1 MSQQIGKIAQVI
13 GPVIDVRFD
22 LEGGSLPNI
31 LDALE
36 ITRDGGQKLI
46 LEVQKHIGEDMVRTV
61 AMDSSDG
68 VYRGM
73 EAVSTGSPI
82 KMPVGNKIKGRLF
95 NVVGEAIDGI
105 NVVSNEGGRSIH
117 AEPPRFEDLSTAT
130 EVLFTGIKVIDL
142 IEPYS
147 KGGKIGL
154 FGGAGVGKTVL
165 IQELINNIAKGHSGY
180 SVFAGVG
187 ERSRE
192 GNDLLREM
200 IESGI
205 VKYGDDFKH
214 SMEKGGWDLSKVD
227 TKELEKSQ
235 ATFVFG
241 QMNEPPG
248 ARARVALSGLTL
260 AEYFRDGDGSAQGG
274 RDILFFID
282 NIFRF
287 TQAGSEVSALL
298 GRMPSAVGYQPT
310 LASEMGVM
318 QERIT
323 STKNGSITSVQAVYV
338 PADDLT
344 DPAPATTFSHLD
356 ATTVLSRKIAELG
369 IYPAVDPLDS
379 TSRIL
384 SAAVLGDVHYNCAQR
399 VKLILQR
406 YKELQDIIAILG
418 MDELSEEDKLVVSRA
433 RRVQRFLSQ
442 PFHVAEQF
450 TGLKGVFVSIDDTI
464 KGFNMIID
472 GKVDEYPEAAFNLV
486 GTIEEAIEKGKKIL
500 AESK

>member
-1 MSQQIGKIAQVI
+1 MSSIKGKISQVI
-13 GPVIDVRFD
+13 GPVVDVRF
-22 LEGGSLPNI
+22 ERGTALPNI
-31 LDALE
+31 FDALE
-36 ITRDGGQKLI
+36 VYRADGSRVV
-46 LEVQKHIGEDMVRTV
+46 LEVQAHVGENAIR
-61 AMDSSDG
+61 AISMDSTDG
-68 VYRGM
+68 FTRGM
-73 EAVSTGSPI
+73 EVISTGTSI
-82 KMPVGNKIKGRLF
+82 KMPTGDKIKGRLF

-105 NVVSNEGGRSIH
+105 NEVSNEGGLPIH
-117 AEPPRFEDLSTAT
+117 REAPKFDQLSTAT
-130 EVLFTGIKVIDL
+130 EILFTGIKVIDL
-142 IEPYS
+142 IEPYA

-165 IQELINNIAKGHSGY
+165 IQELINNIAKGHGGL

-187 ERSRE
+187 ERTRE

-200 IESGI
+200 LESGI
-205 VKYGDDFKH
+205 IKYGDDFMH
-214 SMEKGGWDLSKVD
+214 SMESGGWDLSKID
-227 TKELEKSQ
+227 LEEMKESK

-260 AEYFRDGDGSAQGG
+260 AEYFRDGDGEGQGK
-274 RDILFFID
+274 DILFFVD

-310 LASEMGVM
+310 LATEMGAM

-344 DPAPATTFSHLD
+344 DPAPANTFAHLD
-356 ATTVLSRKIAELG
+356 ATTVLSRKISELG

-384 SAAVLGDVHYNCAQR
+384 TQEIVGEEHYNCAQR
-399 VKLILQR
+399 VKITLQR

-418 MDELSEEDKLVVSRA
+418 MDELSEEDKLVVHRA

-450 TGLKGVFVSIDDTI
+450 TGIPGVLVDIQDTI
-464 KGFNMIID
+464 KAFNDILD
-472 GKVDEYPEAAFNLV
+472 GKYDRYPEAAFNLK
-486 GTIEEAIEKGKKIL
+486 GGIEDVIAAGDKML
-500 AESK
+500 ADA

>member
-1 MSQQIGKIAQVI
+1 MSQVKGKIAQVI

-22 LEGGSLPNI
+22 LNGGMLPNI

-36 ITRDGGQKLI
+36 IVRENGQILV
-46 LEVQKHIGEDMVRTV
+46 LEVQKHVGEDTVRTV

-68 VYRGM
+68 IYRGM
-73 EAVSTGSPI
+73 EVVATGSPI
-82 KMPVGNKIKGRLF
+82 KMPIGDKVKGRLF

-105 NVVSNEGGRSIH
+105 DTMSSKDGNSIH
-117 AEPPRFEDLSTAT
+117 RQPPKFEELSTST
-130 EVLFTGIKVIDL
+130 DVLFTGIKVIDL
-142 IEPYS
+142 IEPYA

-165 IQELINNIAKGHSGY
+165 IMELVNNIAKAYAGL

-187 ERSRE
+187 ERTRE
-192 GNDLLREM
+192 GNDLLREF
-200 IESGI
+200 IESDVI
-205 VKYGDDFKH
+205 KYGDAFKH
-214 SMEKGGWDLSKVD
+214 SMEKGGWDLSAVD
-227 TKELEKSQ
+227 KKALEESK
-235 ATFVFG
+235 ATLVFG

-248 ARARVALSGLTL
+248 ARARVALSGLTM
-260 AEYFRDGDGSAQGG
+260 AEYFRDGDGTGQGK
-274 RDILFFID
+274 DILFFVD

-287 TQAGSEVSALL
+287 TQAGAEVSALL

-310 LASEMGVM
+310 LSTEMGAM

-323 STKNGSITSVQAVYV
+323 STKRGSITSVQAVYV

-344 DPAPATTFSHLD
+344 DPAPATTFAHLD

-384 SAAVLGDVHYNCAQR
+384 TPTVLGDAHYDCAQR
-399 VKLILQR
+399 VKSILQR

-418 MDELSEEDKLVVSRA
+418 MDELSEEDKLIVHRA

-450 TGLKGVFVSIDDTI
+450 TGLKGVLVPIEETI
-464 KGFNMIID
+464 KGFNMIMD

-486 GTIEEAIEKGKKIL
+486 GNIEEAIEKGKKIL
-500 AESK
+500 EEAK

>member
-1 MSQQIGKIAQVI
+1 MIKGRISQVI
-13 GPVIDVRFD
+13 GPVVDVAFD
-22 LEGGSLPNI
+22 NDSALPTI
-31 LDALE
+31 YDALE
-36 ITRDGGQKLI
+36 VRRKDGTRVV
-46 LEVQKHIGEDMVRTV
+46 LEVQAHVGENSIR
-61 AMDSSDG
+61 AISMDSTDG
-68 VYRGM
+68 FTRGM
-73 EAVSTGSPI
+73 EVTSTGSAI
-82 KMPVGNKIKGRLF
+82 KMPTGDKIKGRLF
-95 NVVGEAIDGI
+95 NVVGDAIDGI
-105 NVVSNEGGRSIH
+105 NVMDSSNGLPIH
-117 AEPPRFEDLSTAT
+117 REAPRFEDLSTAS
-130 EVLFTGIKVIDL
+130 EILFTGIKVIDL
-142 IEPYS
+142 IEPYA

-165 IQELINNIAKGHSGY
+165 IQELINNIAKGHGGL

-187 ERSRE
+187 ERTRE

-200 IESGI
+200 LEAGI
-205 VKYGDDFKH
+205 IKYGEDFMH
-214 SMEKGGWDLSKVD
+214 SMEAGGWDLTKVD
-227 TKELEKSQ
+227 LEVMKESK

-248 ARARVALSGLTL
+248 ARARVALSGLTI
-260 AEYFRDGDGSAQGG
+260 AEYYRDGDGDGQGK
-274 RDILFFID
+274 DILFFVD

-310 LASEMGVM
+310 LATEMGAM

-344 DPAPATTFSHLD
+344 DPAPANTFAHLD
-356 ATTVLSRKIAELG
+356 ATTVLSRKISELG
-369 IYPAVDPLDS
+369 IYPAVDTLDS

-384 SAAVLGDVHYNCAQR
+384 TREIVGDAHYYCAQR
-399 VKLILQR
+399 VKLTLQR

-418 MDELSEEDKLVVSRA
+418 MDELSEEDKLIVHRA

-450 TGLKGVFVSIDDTI
+450 TGIPGVFVDINDTI
-464 KGFNMIID
+464 SAFNEILD
-472 GKVDEYPEAAFNLV
+472 GKYDQYPEAAFNLKGGIQEV
-486 GTIEEAIEKGKKIL
+486 IVAGEKML
-500 AESK
+500 AEV

>member
-1 MSQQIGKIAQVI
+1 MANGRISQVI
-13 GPVIDVRFD
+13 GPVVDVAFD
-22 LEGGSLPNI
+22 NGVSLPKI
-31 LDALE
+31 YDALE
-36 ITRDGGQKLI
+36 VRKTDGTRVV
-46 LEVQKHIGEDMVRTV
+46 LEVQAHVGENAVR
-61 AMDSSDG
+61 AISMDSTDG
-68 VYRGM
+68 FRRGM
-73 EAVSTGSPI
+73 EVVSTGAAI
-82 KMPVGNKIKGRLF
+82 KMPTGEQIRGRLF
-95 NVVGEAIDGI
+95 NVSGEAIDGI
-105 NVVSNEGGRSIH
+105 NTVDASNGLPIH
-117 AEPPRFEDLSTAT
+117 REAPKFEDLSTAS
-130 EVLFTGIKVIDL
+130 EILFTGIKVIDL
-142 IEPYS
+142 IEPYA

-165 IQELINNIAKGHSGY
+165 IQELINNIAKGHGGL

-187 ERSRE
+187 ERTRE

-200 IESGI
+200 LEAGI
-205 VKYGDDFKH
+205 IKYGEDFMH
-214 SMEKGGWDLSKVD
+214 SMEAGGWDLSKVNLD
-227 TKELEKSQ
+227 DMKDSK

-248 ARARVALSGLTL
+248 ARARVALSGLTI
-260 AEYFRDGDGSAQGG
+260 AEYYRDGEGDGQGK
-274 RDILFFID
+274 DILFFVD

-310 LASEMGVM
+310 LATEMGAM

-344 DPAPATTFSHLD
+344 DPAPANTFAHLD
-356 ATTVLSRKIAELG
+356 ATTVLSRKISELG

-384 SAAVLGDVHYNCAQR
+384 TPEIVGEAHYNCAQR
-399 VKLILQR
+399 VKITLQR

-418 MDELSEEDKLVVSRA
+418 MDELSEEDKMVVHRA

-450 TGLKGVFVSIDDTI
+450 TGIPGVFVDINETI
-464 KGFNMIID
+464 AAFNDILD
-472 GKVDEYPEAAFNLV
+472 GKYDQYPEAAFNLKGGIHEV
-486 GTIEEAIEKGKKIL
+486 VEAGEKML
-500 AESK
+500 TEA

>member
-1 MSQQIGKIAQVI
+1 MIKGRISQVI
-13 GPVIDVRFD
+13 GPVVDVAFD
-22 LEGGSLPNI
+22 NDSALPTI
-31 LDALE
+31 YDALE
-36 ITRDGGQKLI
+36 VRRKDGTRVV
-46 LEVQKHIGEDMVRTV
+46 LEVQAHVGENSIR
-61 AMDSSDG
+61 AISMDSTDG
-68 VYRGM
+68 FTRGM
-73 EAVSTGSPI
+73 EVISTGSAI
-82 KMPVGNKIKGRLF
+82 KMPTGDKIKGRLF
-95 NVVGEAIDGI
+95 NVVGDAIDGI
-105 NVVSNEGGRSIH
+105 NVMDSSNGLPIH
-117 AEPPRFEDLSTAT
+117 REAPRFEDLSTAS
-130 EVLFTGIKVIDL
+130 EILFTGIKVIDL
-142 IEPYS
+142 IEPYA

-165 IQELINNIAKGHSGY
+165 IQELINNIAKGHGGL

-187 ERSRE
+187 ERTRE

-200 IESGI
+200 LEAGI
-205 VKYGDDFKH
+205 IKYGEDFMH
-214 SMEKGGWDLSKVD
+214 SMEAGGWDLTKVD
-227 TKELEKSQ
+227 LEVMKESK

-248 ARARVALSGLTL
+248 ARARVALSGLTI
-260 AEYFRDGDGSAQGG
+260 AEYYRDGDGDGQGK
-274 RDILFFID
+274 DILFFVD

-310 LASEMGVM
+310 LATEMGAM

-344 DPAPATTFSHLD
+344 DPAPANTFAHLD
-356 ATTVLSRKIAELG
+356 ATTVLSRKISELG

-384 SAAVLGDVHYNCAQR
+384 TREIVGDAHYDCAQR
-399 VKLILQR
+399 VKLTLQR

-418 MDELSEEDKLVVSRA
+418 MDELSEEDKLIVHRA

-450 TGLKGVFVSIDDTI
+450 TGIPGVFVDINDTI
-464 KGFNMIID
+464 SAFNEILD
-472 GKVDEYPEAAFNLV
+472 GKYDQYPEAAFNLKGGIKEV
-486 GTIEEAIEKGKKIL
+486 IVAGEKML
-500 AESK
+500 AEV

>member
-1 MSQQIGKIAQVI
+1 MSQIKGKISQVI
-13 GPVIDVRFD
+13 GPVVDVSFENAD
-22 LEGGSLPNI
+22 KLPNL
-31 LDALE
+31 LDAIEIKKEDGTRVVLE
-36 ITRDGGQKLI
+36 C
-46 LEVQKHIGEDMVRTV
+46 QKHIGEDSVRTV
-61 AMDSSDG
+61 AMDSTDG
-68 VYRGM
+68 LTRGM
-73 EAVSTGSPI
+73 DAIAIGAPISMPTGDE
-82 KMPVGNKIKGRLF
+82 VKGRLF

-105 NVVSNEGGRSIH
+105 GECETDQKLPIH
-117 AEPPRFEDLSTAT
+117 REAPKFEDLSTAT

-142 IEPYS
+142 IEPYA

-165 IQELINNIAKGHSGY
+165 IQELINNIAKGHDGL

-200 IESGI
+200 LESGI
-205 VKYGDDFKH
+205 VKYGDEFMEE
-214 SMEKGGWDLSKVD
+214 MEKGNWPLDKIN
-227 TKELEKSQ
+227 KEALKDSQ
-235 ATFVFG
+235 AAFVFG

-260 AEYFRDGDGSAQGG
+260 AENFRDGDGEGKG
-274 RDILFFID
+274 KDILFFID

-310 LASEMGVM
+310 LATEMGAM

-323 STKNGSITSVQAVYV
+323 STKKGSITSVQAVYV

-344 DPAPATTFSHLD
+344 DPAPATTFAHLD
-356 ATTVLSRKIAELG
+356 ATTVLSRKLAALG

-384 SAAVLGDVHYNCAQR
+384 DPRVVGEEHYKVARSVQ
-399 VKLILQR
+399 KILQT
-406 YKELQDIIAILG
+406 YKSL
-418 MDELSEEDKLVVSRA
+418 
-433 RRVQRFLSQ
+433 
-442 PFHVAEQF
+442 
-450 TGLKGVFVSIDDTI
+450 
-464 KGFNMIID
+464 
-472 GKVDEYPEAAFNLV
+472 
-486 GTIEEAIEKGKKIL
+486 
-500 AESK
+500 

>member
-1 MSQQIGKIAQVI
+1 MIKGRISQVI
-13 GPVIDVRFD
+13 GPVVDITF
-22 LEGGSLPNI
+22 ENETALPTI
-31 LDALE
+31 YDALE
-36 ITRDGGQKLI
+36 VRKSDGVRVV
-46 LEVQKHIGEDMVRTV
+46 LEVQAHVGENSVRAV
-61 AMDSSDG
+61 SMDSTDG
-68 VYRGM
+68 FTRGM
-73 EAVSTGSPI
+73 EVVSTGDAI
-82 KMPVGNKIKGRLF
+82 KMPTGEEIKGRLF
-95 NVVGEAIDGI
+95 NVVGDAIDGI
-105 NVVSNEGGRSIH
+105 GAVDNKNGLPIH
-117 AEPPRFEDLSTAT
+117 REAPKFEDLSTAT
-130 EVLFTGIKVIDL
+130 EILFTGIKVIDL
-142 IEPYS
+142 IEPYA

-165 IQELINNIAKGHSGY
+165 IQELINNIAKGHGGL

-187 ERSRE
+187 ERTRE

-200 IESGI
+200 LEAGI
-205 VKYGDDFKH
+205 IKYGEDFMH
-214 SMEKGGWDLSKVD
+214 SMEAGGWDLTKVNVQEMRDSK
-227 TKELEKSQ
+227 

-248 ARARVALSGLTL
+248 ARARVALSGLTI
-260 AEYFRDGDGSAQGG
+260 AEYFRDGEGGGQGK
-274 RDILFFID
+274 DILFFVD

-310 LASEMGVM
+310 LATEMGAM

-323 STKNGSITSVQAVYV
+323 STKSGSITSVQAVYV

-344 DPAPATTFSHLD
+344 DPAPANTFAHLD

-384 SAAVLGDVHYNCAQR
+384 TPEIVGEAHYNCAQR
-399 VKLILQR
+399 VKITLQR

-418 MDELSEEDKLVVSRA
+418 MDELSEDDKMVVHRA

-450 TGLKGVFVSIDDTI
+450 TGIPGVFVDINDTI
-464 KGFNMIID
+464 SAFNEILD
-472 GKVDEYPEAAFNLV
+472 GKYDQYPEAAFNLKGGIQEV
-486 GTIEEAIEKGKKIL
+486 IEAGEKML
-500 AESK
+500 QES